1 MALNWLFPYSR
12 ITPRLLNPVIHAGN
26 DFFRECGD
34 VFACH
39 HVDHPDEASEL
50 LLLAAVAPRVPT
62 PTVQSLQ
69 RLFRELRTPASAAD
83 EKTSLYPYST
93 RELLNIVRHL
103 QVRVPRVAPAVRAAI
118 VSRGIGGRR
127 ETAA

>member
-50 LLLAAVAPRVPT
+50 LLLAAVAPRVPSAT
-62 PTVQSLQ
+62 
-69 RLFRELRTPASAAD
+69 LRTLVALFQQLRQMVQAGEALAAAGC
-83 EKTSLYPYST
+83 P
-93 RELLNIVRHL
+93 
-103 QVRVPRVAPAVRAAI
+103 P
-118 VSRGIGGRR
+118 VSSPKA
-127 ETAA
+127 T